1 MKDHKI
7 KFRYFTIVEWEKE
20 QNFLRQEGLKGW
32 RFTKATLLGIYHFEK
47 CEPEDVVYQ
56 LDYNPDGIAHKEQ
69 YVQMFKDCG
78 WEYIQDYF
86 GYSYFRKPASEM
98 TGDEEIFCDDESRLE
113 MVKRIFFTRMIP
125 LIAVFCLLVIPN
137 LYTQSSDPSTTGYV
151 QNWAFW
157 ILFVLYLFIFLV
169 LGRQFW
175 KYWKNLSK

>member
-1 MKDHKI
+1 M
-7 KFRYFTIVEWEKE
+7 
-20 QNFLRQEGLKGW
+20 
-32 RFTKATLLGIYHFEK
+32 
-47 CEPEDVVYQ
+47 VYQ

-98 TGDEEIFCDDESRLE
+98 AGDEEIFCDDESRLE
-113 MVKRIFFTRMIP
+113 MVKRIFFTRMVP
-125 LIAVFCLLVIPN
+125 LIVIFFLLVIPN
-137 LYTQSSDPSTTGYV
+137 LYTQTTDPSSAGYAL
-151 QNWAFW
+151 NWAFW

-175 KYWKNLSK
+175 KYWKNLSR